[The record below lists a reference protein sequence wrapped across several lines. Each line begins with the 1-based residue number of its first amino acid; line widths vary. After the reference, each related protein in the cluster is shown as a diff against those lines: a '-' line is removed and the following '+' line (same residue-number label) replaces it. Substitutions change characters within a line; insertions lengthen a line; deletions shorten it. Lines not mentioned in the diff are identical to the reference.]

1 MSQEVWVFIV
11 GFFFFSPEL
20 SKFRY
25 NEEKAWKGSEKF
37 CFFQIEMR
45 KDYDLKEM
53 GRKKPE

>member
-1 MSQEVWVFIV
+1 MWVFIV
-11 GFFFFSPEL
+11 CLFGFFSPEL

-25 NEEKAWKGSEKF
+25 NEEKACKVSEKF

-45 KDYDLKEM
+45 KGYDFKEM